1 VSLAKDT
8 LLYASATLIERALG
22 FALLSILTR
31 LLKVEEF
38 GVWAQ
43 TAAVCSMLMPF
54 AVLGIPASVV
64 RFFSAGLGPVERA
77 RWMGLLLAP
86 SIAIVL
92 AFAAIGLLAPD
103 LIAKAVYGDAKHL
116 GYLGVLLTLLAADI
130 VFDLLVAFQ
139 RASGRMRR
147 IAAALVT
154 RGSLRIGILGLGL
167 TWAQLSFAQ
176 AFFALA
182 VTQLALTLLVYA
194 GEARSANATQAETA
208 PSSATMSTLL
218 GFAAPMLVTSV
229 LASIHTYVDRLVLAH
244 LAGIKAVAIYSAAG
258 TLVSVV
264 TIAHTVI
271 GFTVFPL
278 LSRVWTSQPREV
290 AAQIHSQAMA
300 VYLYLAAPLVAW
312 LTVSTNVILP
322 IVATQ
327 DYLLSKQTIA
337 LLCGAALTMGVY
349 QVSAYWLLMLS
360 RGKDMAYM
368 TAVALVANVTGSV
381 WLVPTYGITG
391 AATSAFGVN
400 LLLCI
405 AALVRA
411 RSLGAARFPW
421 RIGIRTC
428 CMSLGLAMMMA
439 AFISNLHPGFFA
451 WLAASATLLAI
462 YGAVKW
468 HRPKLPS
475 KIF

>member
-1 VSLAKDT
+1 
-8 LLYASATLIERALG
+8 
-22 FALLSILTR
+22 
-31 LLKVEEF
+31 
-38 GVWAQ
+38 
-43 TAAVCSMLMPF
+43 
-54 AVLGIPASVV
+54 
-64 RFFSAGLGPVERA
+64 
-77 RWMGLLLAP
+77 MGLVLAP
-86 SIAIVL
+86 SVTIVIAL
-92 AFAAIGLLAPD
+92 AAIGLLAPD
-103 LIAKAVYGDAKHL
+103 LIAKAIYGDAKYL
-116 GYLGVLLTLLAADI
+116 GYLGILLTLLAADI

-154 RGSLRIGILGLGL
+154 RGSLRIGILSLGL

-194 GEARSANATQAETA
+194 GEARSTSVAPAATT
-208 PSSATMSTLL
+208 PPSATMSTLL

-229 LASIHTYVDRLVLAH
+229 LVSIHTYVDRLVLAH
-244 LAGIKAVAIYSAAG
+244 LAGIKAVAVYSAAG
-258 TLVSVV
+258 TLVSIV

-278 LSRVWTSQPREV
+278 LSQVWTSEPREV

-300 VYLYLAAPLVAW
+300 VYLYLAAPVVAW

-327 DYLLSKQTIA
+327 DYLLSTQTIA

-368 TAVALVANVTGSV
+368 TAVALVANVIGSV
-381 WLVPTYGITG
+381 WLVPIFGVTG
-391 AATSAFGVN
+391 AAISAFAVN
-400 LLLCI
+400 LLLC
-405 AALVRA
+405 ALALGKA

-421 RIGIRTC
+421 RVCIRAC
-428 CMSLGLAMMMA
+428 CLSLGLAAVMA
-439 AFISNLHPGFFA
+439 AFIANLRPGVLA
-451 WLAASATLLAI
+451 WLVASATLLAI

-468 HRPKLPS
+468 HRPQLPS
-475 KIF
+475 KNY

>member
-1 VSLAKDT
+1 VSVAKDT
-8 LLYASATLIERALG
+8 LLYAGATLVERALG
-22 FALLSILTR
+22 FALLAVLTR

-43 TAAVCSMLMPF
+43 TAAVCSMLMPV
-54 AVLGIPASVV
+54 AVLGMPASVV
-64 RFFSAGLGPVERA
+64 RFFSAGLGSVERA

-92 AFAAIGLLAPD
+92 AFAAIGALAPD
-103 LIAKAVYGDAKHL
+103 LIAKAVYGDAKYL
-116 GYLGVLLTLLAADI
+116 GYLGILLTLLTADI

-182 VTQLALTLLVYA
+182 ATQLVLTLLVYA
-194 GEARSANATQAETA
+194 AEARSANAAQAAA
-208 PSSATMSTLL
+208 PLSATMSTLL
-218 GFAAPMLVTSV
+218 AFAAPMLVTSV
-229 LASIHTYVDRLVLAH
+229 LASIHNYVDRLVLAH
-244 LAGIKAVAIYSAAG
+244 LAGIKAVAVYSAAG
-258 TLVSVV
+258 TVVSVV
-264 TIAHTVI
+264 TIAYTVI

-278 LSRVWTSQPREV
+278 LSRVWTSQPRHV

-300 VYLYLAAPLVAW
+300 VYLYVAAPLVAW

-322 IVATQ
+322 IVATR
-327 DYLLSKQTIA
+327 DYLLSTQTIG

-381 WLVPTYGITG
+381 WLVPIFGVTG
-391 AATSAFGVN
+391 AAASAFGVN
-400 LLLCI
+400 LVLCVV
-405 AALVRA
+405 ALFRA

-421 RIGIRTC
+421 RVGIRTC
-428 CMSLGLAMMMA
+428 GMSLGLAIVMA
-439 AFISNLHPGFFA
+439 AFIANLRPGVLS
-451 WLAASATLLAI
+451 WMAASATLLAI
-462 YGAVKW
+462 YVAVKW
-468 HRPKLPS
+468 HRPQLSS
-475 KIF
+475 KNY

>member
-8 LLYASATLIERALG
+8 LLYAGATLIERALG
-22 FALLSILTR
+22 FALLSVLTR

-38 GVWAQ
+38 GIWAQ

-54 AVLGIPASVV
+54 AVLGMPASVV
-64 RFFSAGLGPVERA
+64 RFFSAGLGSVERA
-77 RWMGLLLAP
+77 RWMGLLLAF

-92 AFAAIGLLAPD
+92 AFSTIGVLAPD
-103 LIAKAVYGDAKHL
+103 LIAKAVYGDAKYL
-116 GYLGVLLTLLAADI
+116 GYLAILLTLLAADV

-167 TWAQLSFAQ
+167 TWAQLSFVQ

-182 VTQLALTLLVYA
+182 ATQLALTLLAYA
-194 GEARSANATQAETA
+194 GEARPANAAQAVA

-218 GFAAPMLVTSV
+218 KFAAPMLVTSV
-229 LASIHTYVDRLVLAH
+229 LASIHNYADRLVLAH
-244 LAGIKAVAIYSAAG
+244 LAGIKAVAVYSAAG
-258 TLVSVV
+258 TVVSVV

-290 AAQIHSQAMA
+290 AAQIHSRAMA
-300 VYLYLAAPLVAW
+300 VYLYVAAPLVAW
-312 LTVSTNVILP
+312 LTVSTNIILP
-322 IVATQ
+322 IIATQ
-327 DYLLSKQTIA
+327 DYLLSTQTIG

-368 TAVALVANVTGSV
+368 TAMALVANVTGSL
-381 WLVPTYGITG
+381 WLVPIFGITG
-391 AATSAFGVN
+391 AAASAFGVN
-400 LLLCI
+400 LVLCVV
-405 AALVRA
+405 ALVRA

-421 RIGIRTC
+421 RVCTRTC
-428 CMSLGLAMMMA
+428 GMSLGLAMVMA
-439 AFISNLHPGFFA
+439 AFIANLRPGVLA

-468 HRPKLPS
+468 HRPQLPS
-475 KIF
+475 KNY